1 MNLKVNTISI
11 CQIVHR
17 ALNMFPYVRLPVPLP
32 ILNREMEQKRF
43 WLILPV
49 ITYCRGEEGWGIFEY
64 HMVVRGVM
72 GNKEGISKKGVL

>member
-1 MNLKVNTISI
+1 MNLRVNTISI

-17 ALNMFPYVRLPVPLP
+17 AFKMFPYIWLPVPSP
-32 ILNREMEQKRF
+32 ILNREMEQKCF

-49 ITYCRGEEGWGIFEY
+49 ITYCRGEEGWGILGY

-72 GNKEGISKKGVL
+72 GNKEGMRKKGVL